1 MIDQLQDWM
10 ETLRDSWGA
19 QIGATV
25 VVLIVALIVRWI
37 IKKAVQRWISRI
49 EDRYAESD
57 HQTEREQAQRLVTIT
72 SVVRLAFSITLWVIV
87 LLTVMAIW
95 GVPMS
100 PLLAVGATV
109 GIAVGFGA
117 QDFVRDVI
125 AGFLIL
131 VEDQYAI
138 GDVVTIAGVSGS
150 VEQITLRT
158 TVLRDL
164 EGIQHHVPNGEVR
177 VSSNLTA
184 AFSRVVVDVPVSYDT
199 DLDRVIEV
207 LADEAHSF
215 AYSDEWRHRFLEEP
229 VMLGVNNLG
238 DSGIDIR
245 VLLTTTTEERWAV
258 KRGFLKAAKQR
269 LDREGIEIPY
279 QYINV
284 IMQDDDG
291 VDQSDGLST

>member
-1 MIDQLQDWM
+1 MDQLQDWY
-10 ETLRDSWGA
+10 EALRESWGA

-25 VVLIVALIVRWI
+25 VVVVIALILRWI
-37 IKKAVQRWISRI
+37 IKRAVERWIGRI
-49 EDRYAESD
+49 ERRYAESD
-57 HQTEREQAQRLVTIT
+57 HQTDREQAQRLVTIST
-72 SVVRLAFSITLWVIV
+72 VVRLVLSITLWVIV
-87 LLTVMAIW
+87 VLTVMAIW
-95 GVPMS
+95 GIPMA

-117 QDFVRDVI
+117 QDFVKDVI
-125 AGFLIL
+125 GGFMIL

-150 VEQITLRT
+150 VEAITLRT

-164 EGIQHHVPNGEVR
+164 EGIQHHVPNGDVR

-199 DLDRVIEV
+199 DLDRAIEV
-207 LADEAHSF
+207 LGDEAHEF
-215 AYSDEWRHRFLEEP
+215 AYSEEWRNRFLEEP
-229 VMLGVNNLG
+229 VMLGVNKLG

-258 KRGFLKAAKQR
+258 KRGFLKAAKER
-269 LDREGIEIPY
+269 LDAEGIEIPY

-284 IMQDDDG
+284 VMQGDDDG
-291 VDQSDGLST
+291 QSSEGLNT